1 MENNKALIPNDIKAY
16 NINFDGS
23 NYSSDAARFV
33 FAILTIAS
41 NYIFDSETPL
51 LAGPF
56 GIWII
61 DYSQRIGKSTT
72 IRVQSENKS
81 SVYWQQAI
89 TPTDTNHSGIVLISP
104 TKIIFSQI

>member
-23 NYSSDAARFV
+23 NYSSAASLFT

-41 NYIFDSETPL
+41 NYVFDSETPL

-61 DYSQRIGKSTT
+61 DYSKRIGKSTT
-72 IRVQSENKS
+72 IRIQSENKS
-81 SVYWQQAI
+81 SVYCQHAI
-89 TPTDTNHSGIVLISP
+89 TPTDTNHSEIVLISP
-104 TKIIFSQI
+104 TEIIFSQI